1 MKIHVLGAVAAA
13 IAFGALAGACLPAGE
28 TLSGDSARNGEPA
41 RTEPAA
47 SPERQRLSVAEADGP
62 EPGRASVQ
70 AQP

>member
-1 MKIHVLGAVAAA
+1 MKIHILGAVAAA

-28 TLSGDSARNGEPA
+28 TLSDSPRDGEPA
-41 RTEPAA
+41 RTEPAK